1 MNINDDYA
9 FNFMQFNSMIPLMVF
24 YPLSYAISCAHTP
37 SADCRPLQSVKTRA
51 NVPQRK
57 SPGDVVL
64 LCLRNVAKAAAVSF
78 YKHLNWSSIHPLIDC
93 VQEAMQR
100 NAATAN
106 EELSHCTFDRQR
118 RTEELFRPFI
128 QLIVIQSQHL
138 TEYLIILIQ
147 EYQART
153 EAATTSS

>member
-1 MNINDDYA
+1 MP
-9 FNFMQFNSMIPLMVF
+9 FL
-24 YPLSYAISCAHTP
+24 AHTLP
-37 SADCRPLQSVKTRA
+37 QLIVVPCSQLRRA
-51 NVPQRK
+51 QMSRK
-57 SPGDVVL
+57 ERAPAMLFYYVCGMSPKQQQFLFTNTLTG
-64 LCLRNVAKAAAVSF
+64 
-78 YKHLNWSSIHPLIDC
+78 HPSIHSLYASRRQC
-93 VQEAMQR
+93 

-118 RTEELFRPFI
+118 RCRCTEELFRPFI